1 MERDE
6 KVQFIVE
13 QMRLCIARRDFI
25 RAQIV
30 SKKISTK
37 FFFNESEVIQVSG
50 RGLAL
55 IAAFP
60 ISYIIYDPLSLFL
73 CTQEL
78 KLRYYRLMVELG
90 QHDSNY
96 LAICQHYRAMFDTPL
111 LQQDAEAWKDVRCL
125 SDRPS

>member
-50 RGLAL
+50 CGLTL
-55 IAAFP
+55 KAAFP
-60 ISYIIYDPLSLFL
+60 ISYI
-73 CTQEL
+73 
-78 KLRYYRLMVELG
+78 
-90 QHDSNY
+90 
-96 LAICQHYRAMFDTPL
+96 
-111 LQQDAEAWKDVRCL
+111 
-125 SDRPS
+125 